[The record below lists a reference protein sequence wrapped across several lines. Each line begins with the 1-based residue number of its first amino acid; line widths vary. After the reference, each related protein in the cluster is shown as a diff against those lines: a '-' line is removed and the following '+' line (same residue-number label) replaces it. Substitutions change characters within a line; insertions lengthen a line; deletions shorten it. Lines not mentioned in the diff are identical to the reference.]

1 MTGRWVRLA
10 VAVVACSLCIGAA
23 DITLVK
29 HARRVKPPPSG
40 EYVVQPG
47 DTLSSILVKVYH
59 ARQADLPALY
69 RQFRMLNPSIQD
81 LNNIQAGAK
90 IRIPLR
96 DLDGQGRKPNGME
109 VKRVAPDEYVIKQ
122 GEHLAKI
129 LRDIYGIPD
138 EVVFRQYL
146 DLIRQLNPEITNP
159 DYVRAGQKL
168 RLPDVR
174 QVLGAAKKSLPPT
187 APPVSASTTGVQP
200 RAAPPFLARTEPSSP
215 EVVSAGTPAQGSKP
229 SGGTAGASSPAGP
242 AAKSADMKT
251 VKDTVLPALKAM
263 GGSQKDSGLYFMP
276 VAGGSSLSI
285 DTTEIPVMELDT
297 GKKIIFD
304 VKGAITPEMKGFI
317 EKAFPAFTVVSGS
330 QGGLE
335 ELMDKALSV
344 SGYFSINKDP
354 SPLLVG
360 SEEKLRFFGKWI
372 VYKDFSRRNV
382 FVINL
387 LDDDEVKTPKAIR
400 RYAGNFGIDLI
411 EIGGKE
417 AGGHKSRSASLPS
430 LKRSYPALL
439 KTLRVPHEVNREIE
453 LMKSGPVR
461 IAYKAPILAGKV
473 ILTEVMPEPE
483 MAGLLRQQ
491 TYEIIQTQEKPVDEV
506 LEILG
511 QDFEGPPV
519 KITVAQGRTELEV
532 PGLRFSDTIILLHPV
547 DREIQ
552 DYLLAQGMRIIAW

>member
-1 MTGRWVRLA
+1 
-10 VAVVACSLCIGAA
+10 
-23 DITLVK
+23 
-29 HARRVKPPPSG
+29 
-40 EYVVQPG
+40 
-47 DTLSSILVKVYH
+47 
-59 ARQADLPALY
+59 
-69 RQFRMLNPSIQD
+69 
-81 LNNIQAGAK
+81 
-90 IRIPLR
+90 
-96 DLDGQGRKPNGME
+96 
-109 VKRVAPDEYVIKQ
+109 
-122 GEHLAKI
+122 
-129 LRDIYGIPD
+129 
-138 EVVFRQYL
+138 
-146 DLIRQLNPEITNP
+146 
-159 DYVRAGQKL
+159 
-168 RLPDVR
+168 
-174 QVLGAAKKSLPPT
+174 
-187 APPVSASTTGVQP
+187 
-200 RAAPPFLARTEPSSP
+200 
-215 EVVSAGTPAQGSKP
+215 
-229 SGGTAGASSPAGP
+229 
-242 AAKSADMKT
+242 MKT
-251 VKDTVLPALKAM
+251 VKGTVLPALKAM

-304 VKGAITPEMKGFI
+304 VKGTITPEMKGFI

-387 LDDDEVKTPKAIR
+387 LDSDEVKTPQAIR

-417 AGGHKSRSASLPS
+417 AGGHKSKAAPVTI

-439 KTLRVPHEVNREIE
+439 KTLRVPHEVNREVE
-453 LMKSGPVR
+453 LMKSGPIR
-461 IAYKAPILAGKV
+461 IAYKAPIIAGKV

-483 MAGLLRQQ
+483 MADLLRQQ
-491 TYEIIQTQEKPVDEV
+491 SYEIIQTQETPVDEV

-519 KITVAQGRTELEV
+519 KVTVAKGRTELEV
-532 PGLRFSDTIILLHPV
+532 PGMQFGDTIILLHPV

-552 DYLLAQGMRIIAW
+552 DYLTAQGMQIMAW

>member
-10 VAVVACSLCIGAA
+10 AAVVVCSLCIGAA

-29 HARRVKPPPSG
+29 HARRVKPPPSD
-40 EYVVQPG
+40 EYIVQPG
-47 DTLSSILVKVYH
+47 ETLSSILVKVYH
-59 ARQADLPALY
+59 ARRADLPALY

-81 LNNIQAGAK
+81 LNNIQAGGK
-90 IRIPLR
+90 IRIPLG
-96 DLDGQGRKPNGME
+96 DLAGQGRMPNGME

-138 EVVFRQYL
+138 EVVLRQYL
-146 DLIRQLNPEITNP
+146 DLIKQLNPEITNP
-159 DYVRAGQKL
+159 DYVRAGQRL

-174 QVLGAAKKSLPPT
+174 QVLGAAKKALPPA
-187 APPVSASTTGVQP
+187 APPMAASTTGVKPQ
-200 RAAPPFLARTEPSSP
+200 AAPPSLARAETSP
-215 EVVSAGTPAQGSKP
+215 PDAVSAGTPAQGPKP
-229 SGGTAGASSPAGP
+229 SGGTQGTSSVAGP
-242 AAKSADMKT
+242 AAKATDMKT
-251 VKDTVLPALKAM
+251 VKGTVLSALKAM

-285 DTTEIPVMELDT
+285 DTAEIPVMELDT

-304 VKGAITPEMKGFI
+304 VKGTITPEMKGFI
-317 EKAFPAFTVVSGS
+317 EKAFPAITVVSGA

-335 ELMDKALSV
+335 DLMDKALSV

-387 LDDDEVKTPKAIR
+387 LDDGEEKTPQVIR

-417 AGGHKSRSASLPS
+417 AGGRKSKALPITD

-461 IAYKAPILAGKV
+461 IAYRAPILAGKV

-491 TYEIIQTQEKPVDEV
+491 SYEIIQAQETPVDEV

-519 KITVAQGRTELEV
+519 KFTVAKGRTELEV
-532 PGLRFSDTIILLHPV
+532 PGMRFSDTIILLHPV

-552 DYLLAQGMRIIAW
+552 DYLHAQGMRIMAW